1 MPCISPEKKDNEGS
15 NFYVESLEVLVI
27 ECLWQVNCDL
37 QVKDLLSMLLPSTF
51 LKKSNLLLCIIE

>member
-1 MPCISPEKKDNEGS
+1 MPFISPEKKDNEGS

-37 QVKDLLSMLLPSTF
+37 QVKDLLSMLLASTF
-51 LKKSNLLLCIIE
+51 